1 MYIHTNTSTHMCQNI
16 CGPLSPL
23 RAPWWESQEM
33 LWLVADRRAAGDWK
47 TRRSDDCQW
56 LGSASNYWLAS
67 NDWTAI
73 VSSITFISSITSA
86 RYLTGH
92 SARGTCAVRARPG
105 RGNVQAVTVA
115 STWWAAG
122 NLVSCSQCCGLH
134 CTRIWK
140 AEGGEAYTCIY
151 DQIRAYTSQ
160 YIHFCT

>member
-1 MYIHTNTSTHMCQNI
+1 MCQNI

-105 RGNVQAVTVA
+105 RGNVQAVQVTTSRQPA
-115 STWWAAG
+115 S
-122 NLVSCSQCCGLH
+122 NLVSCMLSVLWASLH
-134 CTRIWK
+134 QNLEGRRRRGIYVHIWPN
-140 AEGGEAYTCIY
+140 TCVYPPIH
-151 DQIRAYTSQ
+151 TSSAS
-160 YIHFCT
+160 CPLRNDA